1 MTTLFPA
8 AARADIAEE
17 MRATIRLALPLI
29 TGQLAVMGEN
39 VVEMVLA
46 GHLGAHVLGA
56 VAVGSNVV
64 GLAIMCMVGVM
75 MALSPSVAQLDGA
88 RRRSEVA
95 PLFRQALWLALAL
108 GLLTQAAIH
117 AGGPVLVRA
126 FGVDAA
132 LFDDVTSFLHAV
144 GFAAPPLSLYLAC
157 RGLSEGLS
165 LPRPSMFFSLLGLV
179 ALVPI
184 GYVLMY
190 PMGLGAFGCG
200 VAMAVVCWLQL
211 VAFVIFLLVSPL
223 YRGLGWHSGR
233 LAPDFAVIAG
243 LLRIG
248 APMAV
253 SVVMEAGLFTAAA
266 LAIGRFGGATVAG
279 HQVALSVSAVS
290 FMVPL
295 GLAMAITV
303 RVGNAVG
310 RGDAAGVRRAGLS
323 GIGLTL
329 ASQSV
334 SCALMLALPGPIASI
349 YSSDPA
355 VLAGAV
361 VLLHFAAAFQF
372 SDGIQVASNGALRG
386 LKDARAPM
394 LITGF
399 SYWCVGMPVGWYLAF
414 PQDLRA
420 PGMWVGLI
428 AGLSFAAVLLFS
440 RFFLLSRRHARLEV
454 GIGSGEE
461 RRA

>member
-1 MTTLFPA
+1 MASAPA
-8 AARADIAEE
+8 LSAARTDIADEV
-17 MRATIRLALPLI
+17 RATIRLALPLI

-39 VVEMVLA
+39 VVLMVLS
-46 GHLGAHVLGA
+46 GHLGAHVLGV

-64 GLAIMCMVGVM
+64 GLAFMAMIGVM
-75 MALSPSVAQLDGA
+75 MSVSPSIAQLDGA
-88 RRRSEVA
+88 RRRAEVA
-95 PLFRQALWLALAL
+95 PLFCQALWLALAA
-108 GLLTQAAIH
+108 GLLLQVLVYN
-117 AGGPVLVRA
+117 GGPPLVRA
-126 FGVDAA
+126 FGVDPT
-132 LFDDVTSFLHAV
+132 LFEDVTIFLHAV
-144 GFAAPPLSLYLAC
+144 SFALPPLSLYMAC

-165 LPRPSMFFSLLGLV
+165 LTRPSMFFSVLGLL
-179 ALVPI
+179 ALTPT

-200 VAMAVVCWLQL
+200 IAVATVAWVQL
-211 VAFVIFLLVSPL
+211 AAFAIFLLSSPR
-223 YRGLGWHSGR
+223 YRGLGWHDGR
-233 LAPDFAVIAG
+233 LLPDISVIAG

-253 SVVMEAGLFTAAA
+253 SVAMEAGLFTAAA
-266 LAIGRFGGATVAG
+266 LAIGRFGDATVAG
-279 HQVALSVSAVS
+279 HQIALSVSAIT

-295 GLAMAITV
+295 GIAMAITV

-310 RGDAAGVRRAGLS
+310 RGDPAGMRRAGLV

-329 ASQSV
+329 VSQTV
-334 SCALMLALPGPIASI
+334 SCALMLGLPGPIASI

-355 VLAGAV
+355 VVVGAAL
-361 VLLHFAAAFQF
+361 LLHFAAAFQF

-386 LKDARAPM
+386 LKDARMPM

-414 PQDLRA
+414 PMGLQA

-428 AGLSFAAVLLFS
+428 AGLSCAAALLFL
-440 RFFLLSRRHARLEV
+440 RFFLLSRRNVMA
-454 GIGSGEE
+454 
-461 RRA
+461 AA